1 MATEEKSLS
10 PQESL
15 QLITDAIIRTRESIK
30 ENSFPFLLWGWLITI
45 ASFSFFLLQQY
56 TLSEYYFMPFPV
68 LAIAGVIITIVYYRK
83 RITNSTVSYL
93 SNFLYKM
100 WFVLG
105 LSFFVV
111 VFISV
116 SQNHLPFT
124 YTLVIA
130 AVGTLASGLIMKF
143 NPLITGGT
151 IFFVAAI
158 ANVYVAD
165 DYKVL
170 LHGVSIIFGY
180 LIPGYLLKASS
191 K

>member
-1 MATEEKSLS
+1 MTTEEKSLS

-143 NPLITGGT
+143 NPLIMGGT